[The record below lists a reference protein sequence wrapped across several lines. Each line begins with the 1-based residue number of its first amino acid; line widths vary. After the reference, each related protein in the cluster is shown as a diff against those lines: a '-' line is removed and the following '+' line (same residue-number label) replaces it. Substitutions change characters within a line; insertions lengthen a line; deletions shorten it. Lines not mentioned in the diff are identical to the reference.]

1 VRSSSFIPRSSFT
14 PGAPG
19 LVAGEVVAVS
29 GGIIPGIAL
38 GVAPAGASVSGP
50 EPGSVPLRPQAVDLR
65 RTQAPGPGALGAT
78 RSPGLRIYGI
88 SSMDAY
94 GRVIDKGLFQLLRWE
109 PGTRVRV
116 GVDARHRV
124 VVAARRDGE
133 TVINPKGMVLIPAR
147 IRRWCRLGRRERVLL
162 VAVPSMSAL
171 VITGLEA
178 LDALLPN
185 PRAVVDGMRTL
196 GELAPIPQTGAV
208 DAAGSGGAGG
218 RR

>member
-1 VRSSSFIPRSSFT
+1 M
-14 PGAPG
+14 
-19 LVAGEVVAVS
+19 
-29 GGIIPGIAL
+29 
-38 GVAPAGASVSGP
+38 
-50 EPGSVPLRPQAVDLR
+50 DLR
-65 RTQAPGPGALGAT
+65 RTQAPGPGVLGAT
-78 RSPGLRIYGI
+78 RSPGLRVYGI
-88 SSMDAY
+88 TSVDSD
-94 GRVIDKGLFQLLRWE
+94 GRVVDKGLFALLRWE

-116 GVDARHRV
+116 GVDAGHRV
-124 VVAARRDGE
+124 LVAARRDGE

-147 IRRWCRLGRRERVLL
+147 VRRWCRLGARERVLL

-196 GELAPIPQTGAV
+196 SELAPIPQTGTA

>member
-1 VRSSSFIPRSSFT
+1 M
-14 PGAPG
+14 
-19 LVAGEVVAVS
+19 S

-38 GVAPAGASVSGP
+38 GSAPG
-50 EPGSVPLRPQAVDLR
+50 GSLSSETETGVLRPRAVDLR
-65 RTQAPGPGALGAT
+65 RTQAPGPGVLGAT
-78 RSPGLRIYGI
+78 RSPGLRVYGI
-88 SSMDAY
+88 ASMDSD
-94 GRVIDKGLFQLLRWE
+94 GRVVDKGLFALLRWE

-116 GVDARHRV
+116 SVDAGHRV
-124 VVAARRDGE
+124 VVAARRGGE

-147 IRRWCRLGRRERVLL
+147 IRRWCRLGKRERVLL

-196 GELAPIPQTGAV
+196 GELAPHSPATAV
-208 DAAGSGGAGG
+208 DAASAGQDGGG